1 MRCAWLLWILTFV
14 RMTEW
19 GVAEWDDDG
28 GEWGGCRFRER
39 TA

>member
-19 GVAEWDDDG
+19 GVAEWEDG
-28 GEWGGCRFRER
+28 GGG
-39 TA
+39 